1 VEVLSPDGVVQRLGF
16 SFDLF
21 QKLEQREG
29 QVGELTVG
37 RGVKFDEP
45 VKQARALKPSK
56 LQRAMTPSNVPRA
69 DKRWVIG
76 TDDRTEVTNTWVYPY
91 SAVGQVGTG
100 CTGWGTPYNLIV
112 LNL

>member
-1 VEVLSPDGVVQRLGF
+1 MEVLSPDGVVQRLGF

-29 QVGELTVG
+29 QVGELTMG
-37 RGVKFDEP
+37 RGMKFDEP
-45 VKQARALKPSK
+45 VKQGRAVK
-56 LQRAMTPSNVPRA
+56 PSNVPKA

-100 CTGWGTPYNLIV
+100 CTGWGILYILTV
-112 LNL
+112 LN